1 MASDGMNSTTLNNNV
16 HAQQRADRYTSVAV
30 WLHWLIALF
39 LFGQIAFGWFLET
52 IPRGT
57 PLRGPYVNIHKSTG
71 IILGLLILIRLAWR
85 LTHRPPDYPSFLAQ
99 WERVASKL
107 TQFLLYTCML
117 VMPLSGYIASN
128 FSKYGVKFFNSI
140 PLPPWGPEDKTIYA
154 AFNTTHVVTSY
165 LLVAL
170 IVLHL
175 LGALRHA
182 LRRDGI
188 VARMWLGSTRD

>member
-1 MASDGMNSTTLNNNV
+1 MSSTTLNNNV
-16 HAQQRADRYTSVAV
+16 HAQQRADRYTAVAV
-30 WLHWLIALF
+30 WLHWLIALC

-71 IILGLLILIRLAWR
+71 IVLGLLILIRLLWR
-85 LTHRPPDYPSFLAQ
+85 LTHRPPDYPSFLAR

-140 PLPPWGPEDKTIYA
+140 PLPPWGPEDKIIYA

-182 LRRDGI
+182 FRRDGI
-188 VARMWLGSTRD
+188 VARMWLGSTED